1 MQFHQPSAWMRHICG
16 ASGTPTPSSSPRCL
30 ACCSDAASDLL
41 GKLRS
46 GIFCLLLPVTPRV
59 LPPVTNPP
67 SNNNTHFHTAT
78 PPSADET
85 GQRRGGAVVSGDGE
99 LVLAS
104 LISTQSCGRRW
115 FGFQR
120 VYPGRA
126 EVTDETDK
134 NTSKFSTHTLLERR
148 GTISEGVK

>member
-1 MQFHQPSAWMRHICG
+1 MQFHHPSAWMSHICG
-16 ASGTPTPSSSPRCL
+16 ATGTSTPSSSPRCL

-46 GIFCLLLPVTPRV
+46 GIFRLLLPVTPRV

-67 SNNNTHFHTAT
+67 SNNETQFHR
-78 PPSADET
+78 PPADET
-85 GQRRGGAVVSGDGE
+85 GRRRGGAVVGGGGGGE

-104 LISTQSCGRRW
+104 LISTQSCGRRR

-120 VYPGRA
+120 VYPGGA

-134 NTSKFSTHTLLERR
+134 NTSKFSTHTLLDRR
-148 GTISEGVK
+148 GTSSEGVK